1 MPASLLILH
10 LKQEEFRLDQ
20 DKSVCSQ
27 TVDKQSTV
35 HVKLES
41 TQENQ
46 KEYMFKENAK
56 KKQNKSTSHQKLL
69 LSLGYLKVS
78 FSF

>member
-56 KKQNKSTSHQKLL
+56 KKTKSTSHQKLL